1 MHMQKS
7 NYSVNHFDICCNKIN
22 LMYPDFSEC
31 DGISQ
36 ERYQQLSEEK
46 LSYTCCLCRGEVDE
60 KLSTFHKKYR
70 SIG

>member
-1 MHMQKS
+1 
-7 NYSVNHFDICCNKIN
+7 
-22 LMYPDFSEC
+22 MYPDFSGC

-46 LSYTCCLCRGEVDE
+46 LSYTCCLCCRKVNE
-60 KLSTFHKKYR
+60 KMNTFDKKYC